1 MEERKANLMKTKFLR
16 AVLAVIV
23 VLGIALMAEGQGVA
37 RASGIGGGAN
47 QSTLAILK
55 GFVWNDADRD
65 GVQDV
70 GETGIRNVAVNLYD
84 STKTLV
90 STTRTDANGRYLFEN
105 LTPGDYYVDVVA
117 PAGYAISPK
126 DRGGNKTLDSDV
138 IETTGETI
146 PATLVAGENS
156 LNWDAG
162 LHKLISFNFGQGS
175 GSVKPPPSTLVAC
188 ENGFYSVGGVATI
201 EIKDLKP
208 GYCIEAVL
216 WNPRF
221 QIHRLPDGVGAPLAH
236 MLFLRV
242 YLNGRLVY
250 DVPSGDGTVETCYS
264 LPPDKQAQFYFY
276 DFYGK
281 RFNKRTELPR
291 TWDTLE
297 TTIDDQ
303 NKTACAFTQVS
314 GVYGLIGK

>member
-1 MEERKANLMKTKFLR
+1 MVTKYLR
-16 AVLAVIV
+16 VLIAVAV
-23 VLGIALMAEGQGVA
+23 VLGIAMLANGGVA
-37 RASGIGGGAN
+37 WASGVGRGAN
-47 QSTLAILK
+47 QSTGAILE
-55 GFVWNDADRD
+55 GFVWNDLDRD

-70 GETGIRNVAVNLYD
+70 GETGIKNVTVNLYD
-84 STKTLV
+84 TTKTLV
-90 STTRTDANGRYLFEN
+90 STTHTDAKGLYLFEN

-117 PAGYAISPK
+117 PAGYAISPIN
-126 DRGGNKTLDSDV
+126 RGENTALDSDV
-138 IETTGETI
+138 NETTGETI
-146 PATLVAGENS
+146 LATLVAGENS

-162 LHKLISFNFGQGS
+162 LYKLIVFNFHRGS
-175 GSVKPPPSTLVAC
+175 GSVKPPPSKFSAC

-221 QIHRLPDGVGAPLAH
+221 QIHRLPDGVGSPLAH

-250 DVPSGDGTVETCYS
+250 EVPAGDGTVETCYA

-281 RFNKRTELPR
+281 RFNKTTEVPR
-291 TWDTLE
+291 TWEVLDTRVD
-297 TTIDDQ
+297 TDK
-303 NKTACAFTQVS
+303 KTACAFTQVS